1 MQASEDWC
9 TALWVAE
16 KHITQRVQPLVRSP
30 ILTSYARGAYHLR
43 QKPCVWCCTSCCD
56 WVRKQSEAQ
65 QLLVEPSWGPIP
77 GVWPQLGEAAIT
89 GARFFPVDFEKKTP
103 GHDESANMGIPLPLG
118 TQVTSSSDRT
128 WNTSWKGR
136 GPQSKRRPARKK
148 HRKPEE
154 SGDPS
159 SQQGSF
165 SKSSR
170 RPARKQPSEPTGDP
184 LVKAEEGSD
193 THSSPGLAK
202 ELSQRA
208 DTCPRVALRSLLQTP
223 PASDLQSKEAQLLQ
237 WVEDALVEG
246 TLGHWVAYRI
256 MTCLLESREEDTI
269 GILAAVEEVTGAH
282 EFVLLQANVTTYR
295 QEVKQW
301 LLAQAACLQ
310 ETHVVAAE
318 QQKFK
323 NGLSSGSCSA
333 WIGPAEKTPGG
344 SMGGVA
350 SLARCHLQT
359 RSLGSHLCQG
369 KGFVVFGIRFQGWD
383 LAVCN
388 LYLESGVGPA
398 AGVNPGILASLVMF
412 IQELR
417 IPWMILGDWNCAPQE
432 LASTV
437 FLKAVKGKLVAP
449 LEATT
454 SQGSSIDYAVV
465 CEALQA
471 HIQIQVDWDVS
482 FKPHAALRYV
492 LQKNSLTLPVPQL
505 TAFQMETC

>member
-1 MQASEDWC
+1 M
-9 TALWVAE
+9 
-16 KHITQRVQPLVRSP
+16 
-30 ILTSYARGAYHLR
+30 
-43 QKPCVWCCTSCCD
+43 
-56 WVRKQSEAQ
+56 
-65 QLLVEPSWGPIP
+65 
-77 GVWPQLGEAAIT
+77 
-89 GARFFPVDFEKKTP
+89 
-103 GHDESANMGIPLPLG
+103 
-118 TQVTSSSDRT
+118 
-128 WNTSWKGR
+128 
-136 GPQSKRRPARKK
+136 
-148 HRKPEE
+148 
-154 SGDPS
+154 
-159 SQQGSF
+159 
-165 SKSSR
+165 
-170 RPARKQPSEPTGDP
+170 
-184 LVKAEEGSD
+184 
-193 THSSPGLAK
+193 
-202 ELSQRA
+202 
-208 DTCPRVALRSLLQTP
+208 
-223 PASDLQSKEAQLLQ
+223 
-237 WVEDALVEG
+237 EG

-256 MTCLLESREEDTI
+256 MTCLESREEDTI
-269 GILAAVEEVTGAH
+269 GILAAVEEVVLQQRRPTGAH

-301 LLAQAACLQ
+301 LLAQTWGAACLQ
-310 ETHVVAAE
+310 ETHVVAAD

-471 HIQIQVDWDVS
+471 HIQIQVDWDVP

-505 TAFQMETC
+505 TAFRMEPVESDAAYRAPAL

>member
-1 MQASEDWC
+1 MSVETFLKAHRDRVSPECILRPSPTCALCRNPTDHLVQASEDWC

-43 QKPCVWCCTSCCD
+43 QKPCGWCCTSCCD

-237 WVEDALVEG
+237 WVESQEDALVEG

-256 MTCLLESREEDTI
+256 MTCLESREEDTI
-269 GILAAVEEVTGAH
+269 GILAAVEEVVLQQRRPTGAH
-282 EFVLLQANVTTYR
+282 EFVLLQANVTTYTDR
-295 QEVKQW
+295 RS
-301 LLAQAACLQ
+301 
-310 ETHVVAAE
+310 
-318 QQKFK
+318 
-323 NGLSSGSCSA
+323 NSGSWRKLGGQHVSKKLMLLQPTSKSSKMDSLR
-333 WIGPAEKTPGG
+333 GPARHG
-344 SMGGVA
+344 
-350 SLARCHLQT
+350 
-359 RSLGSHLCQG
+359 
-369 KGFVVFGIRFQGWD
+369 
-383 LAVCN
+383 
-388 LYLESGVGPA
+388 
-398 AGVNPGILASLVMF
+398 
-412 IQELR
+412 
-417 IPWMILGDWNCAPQE
+417 
-432 LASTV
+432 
-437 FLKAVKGKLVAP
+437 
-449 LEATT
+449 
-454 SQGSSIDYAVV
+454 
-465 CEALQA
+465 
-471 HIQIQVDWDVS
+471 
-482 FKPHAALRYV
+482 
-492 LQKNSLTLPVPQL
+492 
-505 TAFQMETC
+505 

>member
-1 MQASEDWC
+1 METFLKAHRDRVSPECIFRPSPTCALCRNPTDHLVQAREDWC

-43 QKPCVWCCTSCCD
+43 QKPCGWCCTSCCD

-89 GARFFPVDFEKKTP
+89 GARFFPVDFEEETP

-118 TQVTSSSDRT
+118 TQDTSSSDRT

-136 GPQSKRRPARKK
+136 GPQGKRRPARKK
-148 HRKPEE
+148 HRKPED

-184 LVKAEEGSD
+184 LVKAEEGSN

-208 DTCPRVALRSLLQTP
+208 DTCPWVALRSLLQTP

-237 WVEDALVEG
+237 WVESQEDALVEG

-256 MTCLLESREEDTI
+256 MTCLESREEDTI
-269 GILAAVEEVTGAH
+269 GILAAAT
-282 EFVLLQANVTTYR
+282 QTNR
-295 QEVKQW
+295 
-301 LLAQAACLQ
+301 
-310 ETHVVAAE
+310 
-318 QQKFK
+318 
-323 NGLSSGSCSA
+323 
-333 WIGPAEKTPGG
+333 GP
-344 SMGGVA
+344 
-350 SLARCHLQT
+350 
-359 RSLGSHLCQG
+359 
-369 KGFVVFGIRFQGWD
+369 
-383 LAVCN
+383 
-388 LYLESGVGPA
+388 
-398 AGVNPGILASLVMF
+398 
-412 IQELR
+412 
-417 IPWMILGDWNCAPQE
+417 
-432 LASTV
+432 
-437 FLKAVKGKLVAP
+437 
-449 LEATT
+449 
-454 SQGSSIDYAVV
+454 
-465 CEALQA
+465 
-471 HIQIQVDWDVS
+471 
-482 FKPHAALRYV
+482 
-492 LQKNSLTLPVPQL
+492 
-505 TAFQMETC
+505 